1 MSESDAAWVRAR
13 ARCTIEEIFKAIK
26 SALDQAINAFNAL
39 ESSKRQERFFWR
51 THNETI
57 LTVYRARKI
66 HNAGMEPDPG
76 YKDDD
81 VRVSCAVSSII
92 ACRRDNWNIEIV
104 PKWNPATMSCD
115 FLIEGQE
122 ATVSHISQK
131 ILGDFMF
138 E

>member
-1 MSESDAAWVRAR
+1 MSESGAAWVRER
-13 ARCTIEEIFKAIK
+13 ARCTIEENFKIIEA
-26 SALDQAINAFNAL
+26 ALDQALRAFNAL
-39 ESSKRQERFFWR
+39 EPSKRQERLFWR

-76 YKDDD
+76 HKDDV
-81 VRVSCAVSSII
+81 VRVRCAASSII
-92 ACRRDNWNIEIV
+92 ACRRDHWNIEIV
-104 PKWNPATMSCD
+104 PKWNPATMKCD
-115 FLIEGQE
+115 SLIEGQE
-122 ATVSHISQK
+122 ATVSHVSQK